1 MHAEEEEQVEEGVW
15 DRVRRATWA
24 PPLPLG
30 RGAGGGA
37 QAPGTEE
44 PPPPPPGPA
53 WGFAPKLRGLV
64 RLL

>member
-15 DRVRRATWA
+15 DRVGRAAWA

-37 QAPGTEE
+37 QAPGTVE
-44 PPPPPPGPA
+44 PPPPPGPA
-53 WGFAPKLRGLV
+53 WGFAPKLRGLG